1 MRQVEIL
8 DTTLR
13 DGAQGAGIS
22 FSLQD
27 KLNIVSALDKL
38 GIHIIEAGNP
48 ASNES
53 EREFFRRLK
62 DIPLNSSIAAFGS
75 TRHKNT
81 PVSADEG
88 LIKLLSAETQYVSIF
103 GKANA
108 QDVRSVL
115 GTTLEENLRMIYESV
130 QLLVSQGRRVIF
142 DAEHFFDGY
151 IEDSEYALAA
161 LTAAHEGGA
170 QTICLCDTNGGRLPS
185 EIYNIASRL
194 KETGFN
200 LGIHAHDD
208 IGCGVAN
215 TLSAVQAGFSHVQ
228 GTLLGMGERCGN
240 ANLSA
245 IIPTLM
251 LKLGMD
257 CIPQQKLRLLT
268 KQARTVAEIANVLLP
283 ANLPYI
289 GKMAFAHKAGMHIDA
304 LSKRQGAFE
313 HIQPELVGNKRRILL
328 SELSGRS
335 AVIKKLS
342 VIAPELTKDAE
353 ITGALTDRLKELEA
367 EGYQFESADASF
379 ELLVQRE
386 LGNLS
391 EYFRLE
397 QFKVIEEQV
406 TGKSRTASSAMLKLS
421 VGSQSE
427 LTAAEGNGPVDALD
441 EALRKALERFYP
453 SIVEMHL
460 VDYKVRVLDSKSAT
474 GARVRVLIES
484 SDGKNYWVTV
494 GVSSDIIEASAIALV
509 ESMVYKLYKD
519 EKYS

>member
-1 MRQVEIL
+1 M
-8 DTTLR
+8 
-13 DGAQGAGIS
+13 
-22 FSLQD
+22 
-27 KLNIVSALDKL
+27 
-38 GIHIIEAGNP
+38 
-48 ASNES
+48 
-53 EREFFRRLK
+53 
-62 DIPLNSSIAAFGS
+62 
-75 TRHKNT
+75 
-81 PVSADEG
+81 
-88 LIKLLSAETQYVSIF
+88 
-103 GKANA
+103 
-108 QDVRSVL
+108 
-115 GTTLEENLRMIYESV
+115 
-130 QLLVSQGRRVIF
+130 
-142 DAEHFFDGY
+142 
-151 IEDSEYALAA
+151 
-161 LTAAHEGGA
+161 
-170 QTICLCDTNGGRLPS
+170 
-185 EIYNIASRL
+185 
-194 KETGFN
+194 
-200 LGIHAHDD
+200 
-208 IGCGVAN
+208 
-215 TLSAVQAGFSHVQ
+215 
-228 GTLLGMGERCGN
+228 
-240 ANLSA
+240 
-245 IIPTLM
+245 
-251 LKLGMD
+251 
-257 CIPQQKLRLLT
+257 
-268 KQARTVAEIANVLLP
+268 
-283 ANLPYI
+283 
-289 GKMAFAHKAGMHIDA
+289 
-304 LSKRQGAFE
+304 
-313 HIQPELVGNKRRILL
+313 
-328 SELSGRS
+328 
-335 AVIKKLS
+335 
-342 VIAPELTKDAE
+342 TKDAE

>member
-1 MRQVEIL
+1 MGFR
-8 DTTLR
+8 
-13 DGAQGAGIS
+13 
-22 FSLQD
+22 
-27 KLNIVSALDKL
+27 L
-38 GIHIIEAGNP
+38 G
-48 ASNES
+48 
-53 EREFFRRLK
+53 
-62 DIPLNSSIAAFGS
+62 
-75 TRHKNT
+75 
-81 PVSADEG
+81 
-88 LIKLLSAETQYVSIF
+88 
-103 GKANA
+103 
-108 QDVRSVL
+108 
-115 GTTLEENLRMIYESV
+115 M
-130 QLLVSQGRRVIF
+130 
-142 DAEHFFDGY
+142 
-151 IEDSEYALAA
+151 
-161 LTAAHEGGA
+161 
-170 QTICLCDTNGGRLPS
+170 
-185 EIYNIASRL
+185 
-194 KETGFN
+194 
-200 LGIHAHDD
+200 HAHDD

-215 TLSAVQAGFSHVQ
+215 TISAIQAGAFHVQ

-245 IIPTLM
+245 IIPTIM
-251 LKLGMD
+251 LKLNMD
-257 CIPQQKLRLLT
+257 CIPSQKLSLLT
-268 KQARTVAEIANVLLP
+268 KQARTVAEIANVILP

-304 LSKRQGAFE
+304 LNKRPGAFE
-313 HIQPELVGNKRRILL
+313 HIKPEIVGNKRRILL

-335 AVIKKLS
+335 AVLKKLS

-367 EGYQFESADASF
+367 EGYQFEGADASF

-386 LGNLS
+386 LGNLN
-391 EYFRLE
+391 EYFTLE
-397 QFKVIEEQV
+397 KFKVIEEQV

-421 VGSQSE
+421 VGNQSE

-453 SIVEMHL
+453 AIVDMHL

>member
-1 MRQVEIL
+1 MKQIEVL

-27 KLNIVSALDKL
+27 KLNIVSSLDKL
-38 GIHIIEAGNP
+38 GIPIIEAGNP

-62 DIPLNSSIAAFGS
+62 DMPINASISAFGS
-75 TRHKNT
+75 TRHKNS
-81 PVSADEG
+81 SADSDEG
-88 LIKLLSAETQYVSIF
+88 LIKLLSAQTPYVSIF

-108 QDVRSVL
+108 EDVHSVL
-115 GTTLEENLRMIYESV
+115 GTSLEENLRMIYESV
-130 QLLVSQGRRVIF
+130 RLLLGEGRRVIF

-151 IEDSEYALAA
+151 LQDGEYALAA
-161 LTAAHEGGA
+161 ITAAHEAGA
-170 QTICLCDTNGGRLPS
+170 ETICLCDTNGGRLPS
-185 EIYNIASRL
+185 EIYEIINRL
-194 KETGFN
+194 KSMGFR
-200 LGIHAHDD
+200 LGMHAHDD

-215 TLSAVQAGFSHVQ
+215 TISAIQAGAFHVQ

-245 IIPTLM
+245 IIPTIM
-251 LKLGMD
+251 LKLNMD
-257 CIPQQKLRLLT
+257 CIPSQKLSLLT
-268 KQARTVAEIANVLLP
+268 KQARTVAEIANVILP

-304 LSKRQGAFE
+304 LNKRPGAFE
-313 HIQPELVGNKRRILL
+313 HIKPEIVGNKRRILL

-335 AVIKKLS
+335 AVLKKLS

-367 EGYQFESADASF
+367 EGYQFEGADASF

-386 LGNLS
+386 LGNLN
-391 EYFRLE
+391 EYFTLE
-397 QFKVIEEQV
+397 KFKVIEEQV

-421 VGSQSE
+421 VGNQSE

-453 SIVEMHL
+453 AIVDMHL

>member
-1 MRQVEIL
+1 MKKIELL

-22 FSLQD
+22 FSPQD

-38 GIHIIEAGNP
+38 GVHIIEAGNP
-48 ASNES
+48 ASSKS
-53 EREFFRRLK
+53 EQEFFRRLK
-62 DIPLNSSIAAFGS
+62 DLPINASISAFGS
-75 TRHKNT
+75 TRHKNS
-81 PVSADEG
+81 SASSDEG
-88 LIKLLSAETQYVSIF
+88 LIKLLSVQTEYVSIF
-103 GKANA
+103 GKSNA
-108 QDVRSVL
+108 EDVRSVL
-115 GTTLEENLRMIYESV
+115 GASLEENLRMIYESV
-130 QLLVSQGRRVIF
+130 DLLVRQGRKVIF

-151 IEDSEYALAA
+151 NEDKEYALAA
-161 LTAAHEGGA
+161 ITAAHEAGA
-170 QTICLCDTNGGRLPS
+170 RTICLCDTNGGRLPG
-185 EIYNIASRL
+185 EIYDIISQL
-194 KETGFN
+194 KSKGFE
-200 LGIHAHDD
+200 LGMHAHDD

-215 TLSAVQAGFSHVQ
+215 TLSAVQAGAVHVQ

-251 LKLGMD
+251 LKLGLD
-257 CIPQQKLRLLT
+257 CIPPQKLCLLT
-268 KQARTVAEIANVLLP
+268 KQARTVAEISNVVLP

-304 LSKRQGAFE
+304 LSKRPGAFE
-313 HIQPELVGNKRRILL
+313 HIQPDAVGNKRRILL

-342 VIAPELTKDAE
+342 AIAPELTKDAQ
-353 ITGALTDRLKELEA
+353 ITSALTERLKELEA
-367 EGYQFESADASF
+367 EGYQFEGADASF

-391 EYFRLE
+391 EYFKLE

-406 TGKSRTASSAMLKLS
+406 TGKTRTASSAMLKLS
-421 VGSQSE
+421 VGNQSE

-453 SIVEMHL
+453 AIIDMHL

-519 EKYS
+519 EKES